1 MDALFSGIKDSKK
14 DSDSDSDEEDK
25 ETPEKQE

>member
-25 ETPEKQE
+25 ETPEK